1 MTFEINLRDF
11 DLTDVLQF
19 LLHTNKTGVLHVK
32 GESTGAIYFADG
44 LVVHAA
50 DGVAEGVD
58 ALFYMSCVT
67 SGTASFEPDVMAPA
81 QTISEETGK
90 LVETIEKRRIEF
102 ERIRE
107 SMPPMDST
115 LAKATRELE
124 STVALRRTD
133 WQILALIDG
142 RRKVSQVIGESK
154 LGGYEAMKTV
164 VWLKEKG
171 LIYEPEKAA
180 RIVSRLVNYAN
191 CFFADFGKNGVIWFK
206 RWAGSNEKNKEM
218 SSAMSI
224 DESTLEM
231 QVLSDLSS
239 EQIDYFIQSFEAIV
253 NAEGPKIYGK
263 VLFRKKLEGF
273 QQKMKDKKQ

>member
-1 MTFEINLRDF
+1 MTFQIDLHDF

-19 LLHTNKTGVLHVK
+19 LLHAKKTGVLHVNAEAAGK
-32 GESTGAIYFADG
+32 VYFADG

-50 DGVAEGVD
+50 DGVNEGID
-58 ALFYMSCVT
+58 ALFYMSCMT
-67 SGTASFEPDVMAPA
+67 SGTASFELDVMAPA

-102 ERIRE
+102 QKIKER
-107 SMPPMDST
+107 MPSLDST

-142 RRKVSQVIGESK
+142 RRKLSQVIGESK

-164 VWLKEKG
+164 VWLKEKE

-218 SSAMSI
+218 SSAISI
-224 DESTLEM
+224 DEATMEM
-231 QVLSDLSS
+231 QVVSDLSS

-273 QQKMKDKKQ
+273 NKKLKDKNQ